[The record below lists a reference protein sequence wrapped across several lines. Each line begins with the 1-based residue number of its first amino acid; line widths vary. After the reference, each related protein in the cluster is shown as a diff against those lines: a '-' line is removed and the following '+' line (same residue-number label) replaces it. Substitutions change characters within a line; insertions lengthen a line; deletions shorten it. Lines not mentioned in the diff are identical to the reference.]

1 MAGRYM
7 LVLLVTSAAL
17 AACAKSSAPT
27 APAAS
32 IAPPPPPAAE
42 QQMPAMQAPATLQE
56 WAHGAM
62 LFDGLGS
69 FHRGITTRSKE
80 AQQYFDQ
87 GMRFLWAFNHDESTR
102 SFAQAAL
109 LDPDCAMCYWGVAL
123 TVGPN
128 YNLPFMAQS
137 RAKVAWEA
145 QRTAQEKAS
154 AATPVEQALIS
165 ALSKRYPSA
174 DALDPSNSAP
184 VLTAY
189 AQAMA
194 AVAKRFPGD
203 LDVQTLYAESLMN
216 INAWK
221 LWSADHKP
229 APGTLEI
236 TRTLEAVLRRDPN
249 HPGANH
255 YYVHAMEAS
264 GHPEKALASAQRLTS
279 MMPGAG
285 HMVHMPAHIMQLV
298 GRYEEAA
305 EANRKGAAADAAY
318 ITRTAPP
325 DYYAMYVAHN
335 YQFLAYSTA
344 MEGRRAETLEAVRSL
359 RDTIPDSMLLAMPGS
374 DWPMAEKYAAM
385 VRFGLWDQ
393 MLLEPAPDSRL
404 PALTGGYLYG
414 KGVAQAAL
422 GQVAAAQSTLA
433 QLQQLSDSIPAE
445 TPAGFNTAK
454 DIFQVA
460 ALIIQARIADAQNH
474 PDEAIALLRRAA
486 GNEDALAYNE
496 PKDWFFPARHV
507 LGALLLKSG
516 QAAAAESVYH
526 TDLERN
532 PDNGWSLYGL
542 QLALKAQHKDA
553 QAAAVERD
561 FKRAWQHADV
571 QPSASAY

>member
-1 MAGRYM
+1 
-7 LVLLVTSAAL
+7 LLLASGAL
-17 AACAKSSAPT
+17 AACAKSSGPTAPV

-32 IAPPPPPAAE
+32 IAAAPAPPTE

-69 FHRGITTRSKE
+69 FHRTITTRSKE

-87 GMRFLWAFNHDESTR
+87 GMRLLWAFNHDESTR

-109 LDPDCAMCYWGVAL
+109 LDPECASCYWGVAL

-128 YNLPFMAQS
+128 YNLPSMAQS
-137 RAKVAWEA
+137 RSKVAWEA
-145 QRTAQEKAS
+145 QRSAQQKSA

-174 DALDPSNSAP
+174 DALDSSNSAP

-189 AQAMA
+189 ALAMA
-194 AVAKRFPGD
+194 GVAKRFPGD

-229 APGTLEI
+229 AAGTLEI

-264 GHPEKALASAQRLTS
+264 GHPEKAMASAQRLTG
-279 MMPGAG
+279 MMPAAG

-298 GRYEEAA
+298 GRYEDAA
-305 EANRKGAAADAAY
+305 EANRKGAAADLAY
-318 ITRTAPP
+318 FAKTTPP
-325 DYYAMYVAHN
+325 DYYSMYTAHN
-335 YQFLAYSTA
+335 YHFLAYSAA
-344 MEGRRAETLEAVRSL
+344 MEGRRTETLEAVRNL

-374 DWPMAEKYAAM
+374 DWQIAEKYSAM
-385 VRFGLWDQ
+385 VRFGVWDRL
-393 MLLEPAPDSRL
+393 MAEPAPDPRL
-404 PALTGGYLYG
+404 PALTAGYLYG

-422 GQVAAAQSTLA
+422 GQVAAAKATLA
-433 QLQQLSDSIPAE
+433 QLQQLADTVPAE
-445 TPAGFNTAK
+445 AMAGFNSAR
-454 DIFQVA
+454 DIFRLA
-460 ALIIQARIADAQNH
+460 SLIVQARIADAQNR
-474 PDEAIALLRRAA
+474 PDDAIALLRRAA
-486 GNEDALAYNE
+486 ESEDALAYDE
-496 PKDWFFPARHV
+496 PKDWFVPARHV
-507 LGALLLKSG
+507 LGAQLLKAG
-516 QAAAAESVYH
+516 QAAAAEAVYR

-532 PDNGWSLYGL
+532 PNNGWSLYGL
-542 QLALKAQHKDA
+542 ELALKAQNKIA
-553 QAAAVERD
+553 QAATVERD
-561 FKRAWQHADV
+561 FKQAWQHADV